1 MKLPV
6 ELPRFLLGE
15 AGALLIGLSQNFAF
29 FMVGDIHEQQ
39 ESQRKI
45 RLTLFGI
52 TTRQRQPIG
61 ALLQL
66 LPRMSSKD
74 FFESRAILFFKC
86 IRHEQILR

>member
-6 ELPRFLLGE
+6 ELPRLFLRQ
-15 AGALLIGLSQNFAF
+15 AGALLICLSQHCAF
-29 FMVGDIHEQQ
+29 FVIGDVHEQQ